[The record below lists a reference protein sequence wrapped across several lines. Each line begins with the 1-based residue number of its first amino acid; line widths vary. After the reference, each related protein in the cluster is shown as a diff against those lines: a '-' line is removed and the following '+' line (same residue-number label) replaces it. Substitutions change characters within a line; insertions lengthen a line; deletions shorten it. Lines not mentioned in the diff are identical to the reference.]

1 LFFQQLEHEDSNEAP
16 ERPGFGTD
24 LEPSFKSEQK
34 TSHHKEPEPA
44 YNKSRSMYKNMFV
57 KGDVE
62 FTGKSDK
69 EKTSVV
75 KEAEVEWPEGVY
87 TIVKMARLCA

>member
-1 LFFQQLEHEDSNEAP
+1 
-16 ERPGFGTD
+16 
-24 LEPSFKSEQK
+24 
-34 TSHHKEPEPA
+34 
-44 YNKSRSMYKNMFV
+44 MYKNMFV

-69 EKTSVV
+69 EKTSVI

-87 TIVKMARLCA
+87 TIAKMA

>member
-1 LFFQQLEHEDSNEAP
+1 LLIFFLQLLEHEDSNEVP

-24 LEPSFKSEQK
+24 PDPNFKSEQK
-34 TSHHKEPEPA
+34 TSHPKEPEPV

-69 EKTSVV
+69 EKTSVI

-87 TIVKMARLCA
+87 TIAKMA